1 MNKRLQTLKYIIA
14 DFLTAACAW
23 VLFYSFRKIYLEPIK
38 FGYKIEYVLD
48 EIFYLAL
55 AGIPLFWLLLYALT
69 GAYTKIYRKHRLP
82 ELGQTLLFTII
93 GVLIIFLAFILD
105 DEVANY
111 TYYYY
116 SLAMLFVL
124 HFGFTFSVRFILTT
138 RTVKRIHRREIGFNT
153 LIIGCNQK
161 AVDTINELDAIL
173 NYPGYIIKGFVS
185 SNGGK
190 NFIIERQYNYLGHID
205 KIKEIIS
212 EQCIEEIIIAIE
224 SSEHE
229 NLGQIITALEDCQV
243 KIHIVPD
250 MYDIVS
256 GSVKLTSIF
265 GAPLIEI
272 NSEIM
277 PTWQFSI
284 KRLMDIVI
292 SVFALFIL
300 IPVLSALAILVKMSS
315 KGPVFFTQER
325 IGLHGKPF
333 NIFKFRSM
341 CQDAEKDGPQLSSTN
356 DMRITPIG
364 RFMRKTRMDELPQFF
379 NVVIGDMALVGPRP
393 ERQFF
398 IDQIVKTA
406 PHYKHLHKVR
416 PGITS
421 WGQVKYGYA
430 ENVEQMIQRLKYDV
444 LYIENMSLALDI
456 KILAYTVLIIF
467 KGAGK

>member
-1 MNKRLQTLKYIIA
+1 MNKTAQTLKYLIA
-14 DFLTAACAW
+14 DFITASAAW
-23 VLFYSFRKIYLEPIK
+23 VLFFSFRKIYLEPIK
-38 FGYKIEYVLD
+38 FGQPVNFQFDDK
-48 EIFYLAL
+48 FYLGL
-55 AGIPLFWLLLYALT
+55 ATIPLFWILLYSLS
-69 GAYTKIYRKHRLP
+69 GSYRNIYRKHRLP
-82 ELGQTLLFTII
+82 ELGQTLLMSVI
-93 GVLIIFLAFILD
+93 GVLVIFFLLLLD

-116 SLAMLFVL
+116 SIAVLFLL
-124 HFGFTFSVRFILTT
+124 HFILTFVVRFTLTT

-153 LIIGCNQK
+153 IIIGCNQK
-161 AVDTINELDAIL
+161 AIDTLNELNAIK
-173 NYPGYIIKGFVS
+173 NYPGYNIIGFVS

-190 NFIIERQYNYLGHID
+190 DFIISLKYNYLGHID
-205 KIKEIIS
+205 RIKELI
-212 EQCIEEIIIAIE
+212 QQNKIEEIIIAIE

-229 NLGQIITALEDCQV
+229 NLGHIITELEDCHV

-250 MYDIVS
+250 MYDIMS
-256 GSVKLTSIF
+256 GSVKMTSIF
-265 GAPLIEI
+265 GAPLIEV
-272 NSEIM
+272 NAEIM
-277 PTWQFSI
+277 PAWQFSI
-284 KRLMDIVI
+284 KRTIDVVASLLALIILSPLYIVLGVLVKTTSKG
-292 SVFALFIL
+292 SVFF
-300 IPVLSALAILVKMSS
+300 K
-315 KGPVFFTQER
+315 QER

-333 NIFKFRSM
+333 YIFKFRSM
-341 CQDAEKDGPQLSSTN
+341 CQDAEKNGPQLSSSS

-379 NVVIGDMALVGPRP
+379 NVLIGDMSLVGPRP

-398 IDQIVKTA
+398 IDQIIQKA
-406 PHYKHLHKVR
+406 PHYKHLHKVK

-467 KGAGK
+467 KGSGK

>member
-1 MNKRLQTLKYIIA
+1 MNKRLQTLKYVIA
-14 DFLTAACAW
+14 DFLTAAIAW

-38 FGYKIEYVLD
+38 YGHKVEYILD
-48 EIFYLAL
+48 EKFFLAL
-55 AGIPLFWLLLYALT
+55 TGIPLFWLLLYALT
-69 GAYTKIYRKHRLP
+69 GAYKNIYRKHRLP
-82 ELGQTLLFTII
+82 ELGQTLLITII
-93 GVLIIFLAFILD
+93 GVLILFLAFILD

-116 SLAMLFVL
+116 SLAMLFAL
-124 HFGFTFSVRFILTT
+124 HFGFTFSVRFILTS
-138 RTVKRIHRREIGFNT
+138 RTVKRIHRKEIGFNT
-153 LIIGCNQK
+153 IMVGCNQK
-161 AVDTINELDAIL
+161 AIDTINELDTII
-173 NYPGYIIKGFVS
+173 NYPGYTIKGFVS

-190 NFIIERQYNYLGHID
+190 DFIIKQQHNYLGHID
-205 KIKEIIS
+205 KIKEIIF
-212 EQCIEEIIIAIE
+212 EHRIEEIIIAIE

-229 NLGQIITALEDCQV
+229 NLGQIITALEDCNV

-265 GAPLIEI
+265 GAPLIEV
-272 NSEIM
+272 NAEIM
-277 PTWQFSI
+277 PAWQFSI

-292 SVFALFIL
+292 SALALLIL
-300 IPVLSALAILVKMSS
+300 IPVFCVLSVLVKMSS
-315 KGPVFFTQER
+315 KGPIFFTQER

-333 NIFKFRSM
+333 NIYKFRSM
-341 CQDAEKDGPQLSSTN
+341 CIDAERDGPQLSSTN

-364 RFMRKTRMDELPQFF
+364 RFMRKTRLDELPQFF
-379 NVVIGDMALVGPRP
+379 NVLLGDMALVGPRP
-393 ERQFF
+393 ERQYF

>member
-1 MNKRLQTLKYIIA
+1 MNKKLQALKYIIA

-23 VLFYSFRKIYLEPIK
+23 FLFYSFRKIYLEPIK
-38 FGYKIEYVLD
+38 FGYKVEYVFD
-48 EIFYLAL
+48 EKFYLAL
-55 AGIPLFWLLLYALT
+55 AGIPLFWLLLYTLT
-69 GAYTKIYRKHRLP
+69 GAYKNIYRKHRLP
-82 ELGQTLLFTII
+82 ELGQTLLITVI

-116 SLAMLFVL
+116 SLAVLFAL
-124 HFGFTFSVRFILTT
+124 HFGFTFSVRFALTT

-153 LIIGCNQK
+153 IIVGCNQK
-161 AVDTINELDAIL
+161 AIDIVNELDAIT

-190 NFIIERQYNYLGHID
+190 DFIIEKQFNYLGHID
-205 KIKEIIS
+205 KIKEIIIS
-212 EQCIEEIIIAIE
+212 NRIEEIIIAIE

-272 NSEIM
+272 NAEIM
-277 PTWQFSI
+277 PAWQFSI
-284 KRLMDIVI
+284 KRVMDVVI
-292 SVFALFIL
+292 SSFALTLL
-300 IPVLSALAILVKMSS
+300 IPLFIVLAILVKLSS
-315 KGPVFFTQER
+315 KGPIFFSQER

-341 CQDAEKDGPQLSSTN
+341 CQDAEKDGPQLSSSN
-356 DMRITPIG
+356 DLRITPIG

-379 NVVIGDMALVGPRP
+379 NVLLGDMSLVGPRP